1 MDPIQKQK
9 ILSIDITLKKLR
21 ALGPNTALNDA
32 GIYWTF
38 ERGAFKVSCGVF
50 EAGSRWV
57 FASTVNGVTSEAQM
71 KALTT
76 RLRPL
81 AYYDSDLDETIRVGN
96 RRAAQVKQVV
106 DEVLGRPS

>member
-21 ALGPNTALNDA
+21 ALGPNTALNNA
-32 GIYWTF
+32 GVYWTF
-38 ERGAFKVSCGVF
+38 ERGSCKVSCGVF
-50 EAGSRWV
+50 EAGKRWV
-57 FASTVNGVTSEAQM
+57 FASTITGVANETKM
-71 KALTT
+71 KALVT

-81 AYYDSDLDETIRVGN
+81 AYYDTDLDETIRVGN
-96 RRAAQVKQVV
+96 KRATQVKQIV

>member
-21 ALGPNTALNDA
+21 ALGPNTALNNA

-38 ERGAFKVSCGVF
+38 ERGACKVSCGVF
-50 EAGSRWV
+50 KAGKRWV
-57 FASTVNGVTSEAQM
+57 FASTVNGVPSEAKM
-71 KALTT
+71 HALAT

-81 AYYDSDLDETIRVGN
+81 AYYDIDLDETVRVGN
-96 RRAAQVKQVV
+96 KRAIQVKQAA
-106 DEVLGRPS
+106 DEVLGRDS